1 MKGKTLFFILIA
13 LSTFG
18 NPALAGDGDSANGGF
33 FSAEHWK
40 LRAGLT
46 AFQVEDSVTFGI
58 GFGAKG
64 NYTTAGGTR
73 LELLATAIVEDD
85 RDELDSDHIPVWF
98 KSRFRAEKQI
108 AAITPAWL
116 VDATLDLD
124 HKMNTVSSIEQS
136 ATLMP
141 GIKFGFHTRR
151 LELFAKFG
159 AGGYYLEIDDDLP
172 EEYADYRR
180 EDLSNS
186 EFALSQE
193 YKVELALNDVLSF
206 SYRYKDFRD
215 TDWELLESRKKIKFT
230 YTADP
235 RRKFV
240 LDIEKTH
247 YNLDQFSRSAGDNGL
262 AVLPFNEDT
271 YYQAYLEFDF

>member
-1 MKGKTLFFILIA
+1 MQGKATFFTLIA
-13 LSTFG
+13 LSMFG
-18 NPALAGDGDSANGGF
+18 NPALAGNGDNAKSSF
-33 FSAEHWK
+33 FSAEYWK
-40 LRAGLT
+40 LRVGLT

-98 KSRFRAEKQI
+98 KNRFKAEKQI
-108 AAITPAWL
+108 AAFTPSWL
-116 VDATLDLD
+116 LDVTLDLD

-136 ATLMP
+136 ATLVP
-141 GIKFGFHTRR
+141 GIKLGFNTRR
-151 LELFAKFG
+151 LVFFAKLG

-180 EDLSNS
+180 EDLANS
-186 EFALSQE
+186 EFALAQE
-193 YKVELALNDVLSF
+193 YKFELPLNDVLSF

-215 TDWELLESRKKIKFT
+215 TNWELLESRKKMKLT
-230 YTADP
+230 YTADL

-247 YNLDQFSRSAGDNGL
+247 YNLDQFSRSAGENGL